1 MIACDMST
9 EDAATPATGELAAQL
24 SVEFV
29 RLVKQY
35 TGRGPSNAYTLIG
48 RDYLVT
54 FFRQTMTETE
64 QALTEHGQGDFASK
78 IREMIHATMR
88 PEVEEIVERLT
99 GRRVIAVLADHTAEP
114 DIGMLAC
121 VLEPGTV

>member
-1 MIACDMST
+1 MST
-9 EDAATPATGELAAQL
+9 DDAATSAAGELAGQL

-48 RDYLVT
+48 RDYIVT

-64 QALTEHGQGDFASK
+64 QALTDHGQGAFASK

-88 PEVEEIVERLT
+88 SEVEEIVERLT
-99 GRRVIAVLADHTAEP
+99 GRRVMAVLADHTAEP
-114 DIGMLAC
+114 DIGLLAC
-121 VLEPGTV
+121 VLEPGAV